1 MTLSTTILRTGTG
14 LLLMF
19 LLIFSACSKEET
31 TTTTPAVVTKTL
43 NKGTLTPKK
52 WYSEGSSVIHDFKAN
67 GAYNVSGSWSWVRTS
82 DTMQIV
88 TQSGFPAVYWKI
100 FWNTETEMSA
110 ERVDQKVTMLFKDKA
125 W

>member
-1 MTLSTTILRTGTG
+1 MILNTTNLKTLGAYM
-14 LLLMF
+14 LM
-19 LLIFSACSKEET
+19 LVLIFTACSKEEDS
-31 TTTTPAVVTKTL
+31 TTTPVVATKSL

-67 GAYNVSGSWSWVRTS
+67 GAYNVSGSWAWVKNS

-100 FWNTETEMSA
+100 FWNTDTEMSA

>member
-1 MTLSTTILRTGTG
+1 M
-14 LLLMF
+14 LLM
-19 LLIFSACSKEET
+19 LVWIFSACSKEET
-31 TTTTPAVVTKTL
+31 TSTPAVVTKTL

-52 WYSEGSSVIHDFKAN
+52 WYSEGSSVIHDFKAG
-67 GAYNVSGSWSWVRTS
+67 GAYNTSGNWSWVNNS

-88 TQSGFPAVYWKI
+88 TQSGYPAVYWKI
-100 FWNTETEMSA
+100 FWNTDTEMSA

>member
-1 MTLSTTILRTGTG
+1 MTLNTTILKTGAG
-14 LLLMF
+14 ILLM
-19 LLIFSACSKEET
+19 LTCIFSACKKEET

-67 GAYNVSGSWSWVRTS
+67 GVYNVSGSWSWVNSS

-88 TQSGFPAVYWKI
+88 TQSGFPPVYWKM
-100 FWNTETEMSA
+100 FWNTTTEMSA
-110 ERVDQKVTMLFKDKA
+110 ERIDQKVTLLFKDKA

>member
-1 MTLSTTILRTGTG
+1 MTLKTTILKAGAG
-14 LLLMF
+14 ILLMITC
-19 LLIFSACSKEET
+19 IFSACSKEET
-31 TTTTPAVVTKTL
+31 TTPPPAVVTKTL

-67 GAYNVSGSWSWVRTS
+67 GAYNVSGSWSWVNNS

-88 TQSGFPAVYWKI
+88 TQSGFPAVYWKM
-100 FWNTETEMSA
+100 FWNTDKEMSA
-110 ERVDQKVTMLFKDKA
+110 ERVDQKVTLLFKDKA

>member
-1 MTLSTTILRTGTG
+1 MTLSTTILKTGTG

-19 LLIFSACSKEET
+19 VLIFSACSKEDT

-67 GAYNVSGSWSWVRTS
+67 GAYNVSGSWAWVKTS

>member
-1 MTLSTTILRTGTG
+1 MTLNTTILKNGTS
-14 LLLMF
+14 LLLM
-19 LLIFSACSKEET
+19 LLWVFSACSKEEST
-31 TTTTPAVVTKTL
+31 PTTPTAVTKTL

-52 WYSEGSSVIHDFKAN
+52 WYSEGSSVIHDFKAG
-67 GAYNVSGSWSWVRTS
+67 GAYNTSGNWSWVKNS

-100 FWNTETEMSA
+100 YWNTETEMSA